1 MLRLGV
7 ESPQVVMFLTS
18 LHGGIFMRPTT
29 IPPDKLCRIINTIP
43 ASFKQALRL
52 VEYLAERPRTVTVE
66 ANKACAIGN
75 LSDVAHKVNPILY
88 REGYMIGCERS
99 PSAIPNRFGEA
110 SNMFMWSVFALPDAS
125 NDADGGV
132 L

>member
-1 MLRLGV
+1 
-7 ESPQVVMFLTS
+7 
-18 LHGGIFMRPTT
+18 MRPTT

-88 REGYMIGCERS
+88 RAGYMIGCERP

-110 SNMFMWSVFALPDAS
+110 SNMFEWSIFAVPDAA
-125 NDADGGV
+125 NDADGGCAV
-132 L
+132 

>member
-1 MLRLGV
+1 M
-7 ESPQVVMFLTS
+7 
-18 LHGGIFMRPTT
+18 HPTT

-52 VEYLAERPRTVTVE
+52 VEYLAEHPRTVTVE
-66 ANKACAIGN
+66 ANKACVIGN
-75 LSDVAHKVNPILY
+75 LSDVARKVNPILY
-88 REGYMIGCERS
+88 REGYMIGCEKPAR
-99 PSAIPNRFGEA
+99 PIPNRFGEA
-110 SNMFMWSVFALPDAS
+110 SNMFLWSVFSLPDAS